1 MINGAP
7 DAAPVP
13 APERRGPAVASM
25 ESAVPA
31 QDAPSVAALG
41 FSAQ

>member
-1 MINGAP
+1 MRRP
-7 DAAPVP
+7 LRPP
-13 APERRGPAVASM
+13 SRRGPAVASV

-31 QDAPSVAALG
+31 QDAPGVAALG